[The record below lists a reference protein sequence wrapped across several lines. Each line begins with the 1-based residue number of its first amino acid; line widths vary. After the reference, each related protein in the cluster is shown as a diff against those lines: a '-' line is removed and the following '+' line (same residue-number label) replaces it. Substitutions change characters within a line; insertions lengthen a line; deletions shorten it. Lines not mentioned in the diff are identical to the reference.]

1 MALQHCKADHAPHTV
16 PCRECQKLEWQLSG
30 LRQRLDAAQQLNS
43 ELEQRI
49 YAILAEKRYAPT

>member
-1 MALQHCKADHAPHTV
+1 
-16 PCRECQKLEWQLSG
+16 